1 MTQKIITIDGPS
13 GAGKGTVSKRLAA
26 QLGYSL
32 LDSGALYRLVALS
45 AQQKNSAISD
55 IEKLVKIAQGLNVSF
70 IPKVDADEVDVF
82 LDGQLVT
89 EKIRAQECGMQASKI
104 AAIPEVR
111 AALLTYQRNF
121 YNGSGLVADGRDMGT
136 TIFPQACLKIFLTAS
151 AKERANRRYKQLIEK
166 GISAT
171 IGNVLSGVNLRDRQD
186 AERAASPMIPAEDAI
201 IIDSSEMAINEVTES
216 ILALYSQNN

>member
-166 GISAT
+166 GISAI

-216 ILALYSQNN
+216 ILALYSQND

>member
-166 GISAT
+166 GISAI